1 MAKWAWGREMWGL
14 PGGCPHMS
22 PRKALKSCLVC
33 ACFLES
39 SLAMSIE

>member
-1 MAKWAWGREMWGL
+1 MWGL
-14 PGGCPHMS
+14 LGLPPYESQEG
-22 PRKALKSCLVC
+22 LKSCLVC